1 MEFNS
6 KLIDFK
12 NNAGIVKGF
21 TFNSNSFKIGNFYTS
36 ESTQICTDH
45 HYTVAWVISW
55 VFENIVLWHTIRRG
69 ESQIV
74 KNF

>member
-45 HYTVAWVISW
+45 HYTVA
-55 VFENIVLWHTIRRG
+55 
-69 ESQIV
+69 
-74 KNF
+74 